1 VIKTNIKIKLN
12 DQNKSRNLLD
22 LGYTESLYHKVNVL
36 NQPTKK
42 YAADLLKL
50 KHPQ

>member
-1 VIKTNIKIKLN
+1 MIKTYIKIKLN

-42 YAADLLKL
+42 YAADL
-50 KHPQ
+50 